1 MTSKA
6 SAPGKIILFG
16 EHFVVHG
23 VKAIL
28 CAINKRAIVISKKNE
43 TQNIFIKS
51 SLGENTIPISESLD
65 NIESTFKPF
74 FFIAKKIINE
84 NNFSNGVDIE
94 IQSEIP
100 IGAGLGSSSACC
112 VAAALSIS
120 NLFSKLDKNQI
131 LELAIEAEKTIF
143 PNTSGADCTVSVFGG
158 IIDYQK
164 DNGYKIIE
172 SNHEFDFIVVNS
184 KKSHSTNIVV
194 NHVNEFKNENKKIFD
209 DLCDEESKLIE
220 KAIDSLQKFDLETIG
235 KCMAQNQI
243 FLEQLGVSNDLLLSI
258 VKLVEKE
265 TFGAKITGAGD
276 GGCIIALTEKNKKDS
291 VLEHIKVEYES
302 YPVTID
308 KVGMQV
314 FNDNRKE
321 MV

>member
-172 SNHEFDFIVVNS
+172 TNHEFDFIVVNS

-194 NHVNEFKNENKKIFD
+194 NRVNEFKNENKKIFD
-209 DLCDEESKLIE
+209 DLCGEESKLIE

-291 VLEHIKVEYES
+291 VLEHIKVEHES

-314 FNDNRKE
+314 FNDY
-321 MV
+321 

>member
-172 SNHEFDFIVVNS
+172 TNHEFDFIVVNS

-194 NHVNEFKNENKKIFD
+194 NRVNEFKNENKKIFD

-220 KAIDSLQKFDLETIG
+220 KAIDSLQKFDLETLG

-291 VLEHIKVEYES
+291 VLEHIKVEHES

-314 FNDNRKE
+314 FNTN
-321 MV
+321 

>member
-164 DNGYKIIE
+164 DNGYKIIDT
-172 SNHEFDFIVVNS
+172 SHEFDFIVVNS

-194 NHVNEFKNENKKIFD
+194 NRVNEFKNENKKIFD
-209 DLCDEESKLIE
+209 DLCGEESKLIE

-291 VLEHIKVEYES
+291 VLEHIKVEHES

-314 FNDNRKE
+314 FNTN
-321 MV
+321 

>member
-194 NHVNEFKNENKKIFD
+194 NRVNEFKNENKKIFD

-314 FNDNRKE
+314 FNTN
-321 MV
+321 

>member
-43 TQNIFIKS
+43 NQNIFIKS

-164 DNGYKIIE
+164 DNGYKIIDT
-172 SNHEFDFIVVNS
+172 SHEFDFIVVNS

-194 NHVNEFKNENKKIFD
+194 NRVNEFKNENKKIFD
-209 DLCDEESKLIE
+209 DLCGEESKLIE

-291 VLEHIKVEYES
+291 VLEHIKVEHES

-314 FNDNRKE
+314 FNDN
-321 MV
+321 

>member
-28 CAINKRAIVISKKNE
+28 CAINKRVIVISKKNE

-172 SNHEFDFIVVNS
+172 TNHEFDFIVVNS

-194 NHVNEFKNENKKIFD
+194 NRVNEFKNENKKIFD
-209 DLCDEESKLIE
+209 DLCGEESKLIE
-220 KAIDSLQKFDLETIG
+220 KAIDSLQKFDLETLG

-291 VLEHIKVEYES
+291 VLEHIKVEHES

-314 FNDNRKE
+314 FNDN
-321 MV
+321 

>member
-1 MTSKA
+1 MCYKQKSN
-6 SAPGKIILFG
+6 SHL
-16 EHFVVHG
+16 E
-23 VKAIL
+23 
-28 CAINKRAIVISKKNE
+28 KND

-131 LELAIEAEKTIF
+131 LEVAIEAEKTIF

-172 SNHEFDFIVVNS
+172 TNHEFDFIVVNS

-194 NHVNEFKNENKKIFD
+194 NRVNEFKNENKKIFD
-209 DLCDEESKLIE
+209 DLCGEESKLIE

-291 VLEHIKVEYES
+291 VLEHIKVEHES

-314 FNDNRKE
+314 FNTN
-321 MV
+321 

>member
-172 SNHEFDFIVVNS
+172 TNHEFDFIVVNS

-194 NHVNEFKNENKKIFD
+194 NRVNEFKNENKKIFD
-209 DLCDEESKLIE
+209 DLCGEESKLIE

-291 VLEHIKVEYES
+291 VLEHIKVEHES

-314 FNDNRKE
+314 LNDN
-321 MV
+321 

>member
-1 MTSKA
+1 LTSKA

-164 DNGYKIIE
+164 DNGYKIIDT
-172 SNHEFDFIVVNS
+172 SHEFDFIVVNS

-194 NHVNEFKNENKKIFD
+194 NRVNEFKNENKKIFD
-209 DLCDEESKLIE
+209 DLCGEESKLIE

-291 VLEHIKVEYES
+291 VLEHIKVEHES

-314 FNDNRKE
+314 FNTN
-321 MV
+321 

>member
-23 VKAIL
+23 VRAIL

-51 SLGENTIPISESLD
+51 SLGENTIAISESLD
-65 NIESTFKPF
+65 NIESMFKPF

-84 NNFSNGVDIE
+84 NNFSNGIDIE

-112 VAAALSIS
+112 VAAVLSIS

-164 DNGYKIIE
+164 DNGYEIIE
-172 SNHEFDFIVVNS
+172 TNHEFDFIVVNS

-194 NHVNEFKNENKKIFD
+194 NRVNEFKNENKKIFD
-209 DLCDEESKLIE
+209 DLCGEESKLIE

-243 FLEQLGVSNDLLLSI
+243 FLEQ
-258 VKLVEKE
+258 
-265 TFGAKITGAGD
+265 
-276 GGCIIALTEKNKKDS
+276 
-291 VLEHIKVEYES
+291 
-302 YPVTID
+302 
-308 KVGMQV
+308 QV
-314 FNDNRKE
+314 YQ
-321 MV
+321 MIYYYQL

>member
-172 SNHEFDFIVVNS
+172 TNHEFDFIVVNS

-194 NHVNEFKNENKKIFD
+194 NRVNEFKNENKKIFD
-209 DLCDEESKLIE
+209 DLCGEESKLIE

-291 VLEHIKVEYES
+291 VLENIKVEYES

-308 KVGMQV
+308 KIGMQV
-314 FNDNRKE
+314 FNTN
-321 MV
+321 

>member
-43 TQNIFIKS
+43 NQNIFIKS

-120 NLFSKLDKNQI
+120 NLFLKLDKNQI

-172 SNHEFDFIVVNS
+172 TNHEFDFIVVNS

-194 NHVNEFKNENKKIFD
+194 NRVNEFKNENKKIFD
-209 DLCDEESKLIE
+209 DLCGEESKLIE

-314 FNDNRKE
+314 FNTN
-321 MV
+321 